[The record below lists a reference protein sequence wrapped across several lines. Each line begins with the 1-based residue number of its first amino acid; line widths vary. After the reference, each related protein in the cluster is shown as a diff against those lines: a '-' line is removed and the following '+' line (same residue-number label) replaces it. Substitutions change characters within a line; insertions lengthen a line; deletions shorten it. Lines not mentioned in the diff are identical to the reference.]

1 MNKKKIF
8 YVILFLVVYVGLIAQ
23 TAIYDHFLER
33 KLATFDLNND
43 GIFSP
48 EEQTPEQQKY
58 SNMVIGDGGRNVFT
72 PIIGIFISFV
82 VTGSAFVALETYSY
96 FSKRKKQK

>member
-1 MNKKKIF
+1 
-8 YVILFLVVYVGLIAQ
+8 LVVYVGLITQ
-23 TAIYDHFLER
+23 NAIYDHYLER

-58 SNMVIGDGGRNVFT
+58 FDMVIGDAGRNLM
-72 PIIGIFISFV
+72 PITGLFISL
-82 VTGSAFVALETYSY
+82 VATTLVFAISETYGY
-96 FSKRKKQK
+96 ITNRRKDRNHIK